1 MNLRNGTDRSRMGE
15 LLVYMTM
22 WLILFVF
29 PLIQELI
36 DLGKGTPFFWRD
48 VFRWWGSLLPF
59 VCLFIIHNFLLIPR
73 YLYAHR
79 LKTYAFLLVVVF
91 LMFGVYQYTHFEM
104 RKANHPEPHLHHT
117 APPEHFHHDKPMR
130 PEPHE
135 PHGMPLP
142 VALDL
147 LLGIL
152 MLGFNIGVAM
162 LFKSYKDQE
171 ARAELESMR
180 LQGELKYLKAQ
191 INPHFF
197 MNMLNN
203 IHAAVE
209 VDPVKAQDMILELS
223 KLMRYVLYEGDNE
236 TTTFADEVRFISSYV
251 ALMRQRYP
259 SDKVEINF
267 DAPADPSDYV
277 VLPPLL
283 FVSFV
288 ENAFK
293 HGVSYMTASKISI
306 ILEEN
311 EGMISFS
318 CINTK
323 HKKDEAQAG
332 KGGVGLENVK
342 RRLTLL
348 YQGRYVLNIK
358 DNDKEYNVKLIIPC
372 L

>member
-1 MNLRNGTDRSRMGE
+1 MNIRNGTDRSRMGE
-15 LLVYMTM
+15 LLVYTTM
-22 WLILFVF
+22 WLVLCIF
-29 PLIQELI
+29 PLILELI
-36 DLGKGTPFFWRD
+36 DFGKGTPFFWRD
-48 VFRWWGSLLPF
+48 VFRWWVSLLPYVF
-59 VCLFIIHNFLLIPR
+59 LFIIHNFLLIPR
-73 YLYAHR
+73 CLFAHR
-79 LKTYAFLLVVVF
+79 FKAYAFLLVVVISTY
-91 LMFGVYQYTHFEM
+91 GVYQYTRFEL
-104 RKANHPEPHLHHT
+104 RKDNRPEPHLYHA
-117 APPEHFHHDKPMR
+117 APPEHFDHDKPMLS
-130 PEPHE
+130 E
-135 PHGMPLP
+135 PHGVPLP

-152 MLGFNIGVAM
+152 MLGFNIGIAM

-209 VDPVKAQDMILELS
+209 VDPVRAQDMILELS
-223 KLMRYVLYEGDNE
+223 KLMRYVLYEGENE
-236 TTTFADEVRFISSYV
+236 TTTFADEVRFISSYL

-259 SDKVEINF
+259 SGKVEINF
-267 DAPADPSDYV
+267 EAPADPSDHV

-293 HGVSYMTASKISI
+293 HGVSYMTASRISI

-311 EGMISFS
+311 DGMISFS

-323 HKKDEAQAG
+323 HKKDEMQTG

-342 RRLTLL
+342 RRLALL